1 MIELILTIEPP
12 LVFAICSAALSAKEN
27 AGLIDRDHPVPALQP
42 VGVANRATGDPG
54 VVHQDIEPA
63 TIGHSLGDEGHPFGL
78 AGDVN
83 RCRDGIASFSA
94 DVSSDRFS
102 LIP

>member
-1 MIELILTIEPP
+1 M
-12 LVFAICSAALSAKEN
+12 
-27 AGLIDRDHPVPALQP
+27 
-42 VGVANRATGDPG
+42 RA
-54 VVHQDIEPA
+54 
-63 TIGHSLGDEGHPFGL
+63 HPFGL

-102 LIP
+102 LIPQDICDNYPGTLLSKEPRFSLTIPCAAPVTIATLSFKRMAFLLIPPSVSFALYTGGKQQPREGMLR